1 MPATS
6 FSCNGFPADQ
16 DKSLLSAR
24 KGDHDD
30 VVKAGRGGNGIE
42 IRDLVIAVEPVQMD
56 RRRRHLTPREPTQS
70 GLASLRQGRE
80 PRAARAQGPLQQ
92 RIMTASDDRRRGRV
106 GEGWHDQS
114 CRQPAVERCFGE

>member
-1 MPATS
+1 MPATL
-6 FSCNGFPADQ
+6 FSCNGFPAAQ
-16 DKSLLSAR
+16 DESLLSAR

-30 VVKAGRGGNGIE
+30 VVKAGLGGNGIE

-56 RRRRHLTPREPTQS
+56 RRSRHLTPWEPTQP

-92 RIMTASDDRRRGRV
+92 RIVTASDDRRRGLV
-106 GEGWHDQS
+106 GESWHGQS
-114 CRQPAVERCFGE
+114 CRQPTVERCFGK